1 MRRQREPGRPH
12 IPSGNLS
19 RMRSRTLIHAAA
31 FTGTADG
38 CLQTGEGEASGM
50 EGGVKGSGE
59 EERKEE
65 AEAQMEEEASH
76 LRNAQINADV
86 FHGFEI

>member
-1 MRRQREPGRPH
+1 
-12 IPSGNLS
+12 
-19 RMRSRTLIHAAA
+19 MRSRTLIHTAA
-31 FTGTADG
+31 FTGTDDG

-65 AEAQMEEEASH
+65 AEARMDEEASH
-76 LRNAQINADV
+76 LRNAEINADV
-86 FHGFEI
+86 FHSFER

>member
-1 MRRQREPGRPH
+1 
-12 IPSGNLS
+12 
-19 RMRSRTLIHAAA
+19 MRSGALIHAAA

-59 EERKEE
+59 EEGKRKRQK
-65 AEAQMEEEASH
+65 AQMEQEASH

-86 FHGFEI
+86 VPQFRNLNADAKASSASGESSHL